1 MSSSNPPPDV
11 RDSQPS
17 KWLLGLKHALI
28 LGLLVLGWYILD
40 HSGIVDFFMRSEGVE
55 EAVKAL
61 GAGGPLLII
70 FGIAVAV
77 VITPLPSAPVALAAG
92 ALYGMYWGT
101 FYIVLG
107 AQLGATIAFLVARHF
122 RNGILRPFVA
132 KAETLPLLGS
142 ENVLTATVLVS
153 RILPFLSFDLISYAA
168 GLSILGFKRFFIAT
182 LIGIVPMSFLLAHLG
197 MSVREIDGAGVAIT
211 LAIVVAMVVAGYM
224 IKRILAAR
232 RS

>member
-1 MSSSNPPPDV
+1 MSTSDPTTNNESRP
-11 RDSQPS
+11 SS
-17 KWLLGLKHALI
+17 KWLLWLKHAI
-28 LGLLVLGWYILD
+28 VLGLLLLGWYILD

-55 EAVKAL
+55 DAVKEL
-61 GAGGPLLII
+61 GAGGPILIV

-122 RNGILRPFVA
+122 RNGVLRPFVS

-142 ENVLTATVLVS
+142 QNTLMATVLVS

-168 GLSILGFKRFFIAT
+168 GLSILGFNRFFMAT
-182 LIGIVPMSFLLAHLG
+182 LVGIVPMSFLLAHLG

-211 LAIVVAMVVAGYM
+211 LVIVVAMVVAGYLLN
-224 IKRILAAR
+224 RILAAR
-232 RS
+232 QR